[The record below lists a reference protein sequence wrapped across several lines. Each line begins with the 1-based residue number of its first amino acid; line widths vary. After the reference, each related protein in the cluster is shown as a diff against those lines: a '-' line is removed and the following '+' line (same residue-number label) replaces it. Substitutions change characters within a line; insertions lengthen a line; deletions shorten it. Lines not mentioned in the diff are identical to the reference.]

1 MTVIVKH
8 SPGEFGLQ
16 KRHDLKYFHEVEVV
30 DISCQEKRTFVDGL
44 K

>member
-8 SPGEFGLQ
+8 SPGEFGWQ
-16 KRHDLKYFHEVEVV
+16 KRHDLKHSHEVEVV
-30 DISCQEKRTFVDGL
+30 DISCQEKRRFVDCL